1 MSLHHENA
9 LANALANA
17 RANPAAVARIRE
29 RIDLTHD
36 ASRRA
41 ENYLAESRHRPIAP
55 SARAIARLDAFKQPL
70 HDSPIPARDVLAQLD
85 EFASPATV
93 IQSAGRYFGY
103 VNGGV
108 EPVAGAAA
116 ILAGAWDQNVAMPS
130 QSPAGAVL
138 DEVAAGWVV
147 DLLGLPS
154 DAVASF
160 TTGATLANFTAI
172 VAARDALLKRAGWSV
187 EDKGLGGA
195 PALRVITGAEVHAS
209 VLKSLRMA
217 GIGAAAIE
225 RVPVDSAGAID
236 ADFFPADTDA
246 LTLVLLQAGNVTSGA
261 SDPFARIIPG
271 VRESGGWVHVDGAF
285 GLWAAASP
293 SRRHL
298 VDGVDRADSWA
309 TDAHKWL
316 NAPYDSGIVIVRDR
330 ADLYR
335 AMAITAPY
343 LATTEARPLLHL
355 GPHMSQRA
363 RGVETW
369 ALIAARG
376 RHGIAE
382 LIDQS
387 CERATQFAHLLDA
400 AGVEILAQ
408 PVLNQLPVAFGAAP
422 GQMGDDAIT
431 DEVIASIQREGTLWA
446 SGTVWKG
453 RKSLRLSVSDA
464 ATTADDI
471 EAAALAIIACWESV
485 LSTPPTPHG

>member
-1 MSLHHENA
+1 MSPHLE
-9 LANALANA
+9 NALANA

-29 RIDLTHD
+29 RIDLTFD

-41 ENYLAESRHRPIAP
+41 ENYLAASPHRPIAP
-55 SARAIARLDAFKQPL
+55 TAEAIAGLDIFKRPL
-70 HDSPIPARDVLAQLD
+70 QDAPLAATDVLAQLD
-85 EFASPATV
+85 EYGSPATV

-138 DEVAAGWVV
+138 DEVAAGWIV

-154 DAVASF
+154 DAVATF

-172 VAARDALLKRAGWSV
+172 VTARDALLAQAGWSV
-187 EDKGLGGA
+187 EDKGLSGA
-195 PALRVITGAEVHAS
+195 PAIRVIAGAEVHAS

-217 GIGAAAIE
+217 GIGAASVE
-225 RVPVDSAGAID
+225 RVPVDARGAID
-236 ADFFPADTDA
+236 ANAFPTDTDA

-271 VRESGGWVHVDGAF
+271 VRERGGWVHIDGAF

-293 SRRHL
+293 TRRHL
-298 VDGVDRADSWA
+298 AEGVDLADSWA

-316 NAPYDSGIVIVRDR
+316 NAPYDSGVVIVRDR

-343 LATTEARPLLHL
+343 LATTDERPLLHL

-382 LIDQS
+382 LIDQT
-387 CERATQFAHLLDA
+387 CERATQFAQLLDA

-408 PVLNQLPVAFGAAP
+408 PVLNQLPVAFGAIP
-422 GQMGDDAIT
+422 GGAGDDAIT
-431 DEVIASIQREGTLWA
+431 DAVIAAIQHEGTLWA
-446 SGTVWKG
+446 SGSVWKG
-453 RKSLRLSVSDA
+453 RKILRLSVSDA
-464 ATTADDI
+464 ATTTDDI
-471 EAAALAIIACWESV
+471 EAAALAIITCWESV
-485 LSTPPTPHG
+485 RTARKLHQR